1 MLRRDFLSRLTG
13 SAAVFSSSH
22 AATAQTATTAQP
34 VGESRFVPARH
45 PLDEW
50 FDELPG
56 KHRVVFDTVMADH
69 FSLAVGFAGNEFRM
83 NKEAYGLTDA
93 DIAIVMVVRHG
104 TAPYAFNEAMWAKY
118 GKIFSERMTVDKSKP
133 LPAENTH
140 LPRLTTMVKQGM
152 HLAVCNLTTR
162 AYMQIIAERTGVEPD
177 AVYKELTS
185 NTIGNAHFVSAGVV
199 AVTRAQEYGYSLVA
213 IG

>member
-13 SAAVFSSSH
+13 SAAIFGSSQT
-22 AATAQTATTAQP
+22 ATAQTAPTQP
-34 VGESRFVPARH
+34 AGDLRFVPARH
-45 PLDEW
+45 QLDEW
-50 FDELPG
+50 FDQLPG

-83 NKEAYGLTDA
+83 NKDAYGLTDA

-133 LPAENTH
+133 LPAENTY
-140 LPRLTTMVKQGM
+140 LPRLTAMVKQGM

-162 AYMQIIAERTGVEPD
+162 AYMQMIAERTGVEPD